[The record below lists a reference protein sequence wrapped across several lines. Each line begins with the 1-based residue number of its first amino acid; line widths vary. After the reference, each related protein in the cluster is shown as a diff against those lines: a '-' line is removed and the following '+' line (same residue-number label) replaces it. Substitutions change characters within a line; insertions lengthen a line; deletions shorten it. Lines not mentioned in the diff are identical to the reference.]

1 MANVRHLYLKQ
12 GTWGPASG
20 EHVGEAQMKDTGGG
34 RQRGTRG
41 HSTDEGTAIQMPHCT
56 PPCGDL
62 TCWGWGGGKGQIRK
76 EKPRHTQTSRCYP
89 TLGMMAI
96 MTLKSRSL
104 LDTNPGHYPRAQTG
118 QVVRVAADEAKMA
131 GQSGRGTLTLGQSDL
146 VPAVTSQ
153 HV

>member
-1 MANVRHLYLKQ
+1 MANVRHPFLKQ

-20 EHVGEAQMKDTGGG
+20 EHVGKAQMKDTGGG

-41 HSTDEGTAIQMPHCT
+41 HSTDEGTAIQVPHCA
-56 PPCGDL
+56 PSCGDL
-62 TCWGWGGGKGQIRK
+62 TCWGWEGQRSNQ
-76 EKPRHTQTSRCYP
+76 EGETGHTQTSRCYP

-104 LDTNPGHYPRAQTG
+104 LDTNSGHYPRAQMG

-131 GQSGRGTLTLGQSDL
+131 GQSGRGTLTSGQSDL
-146 VPAVTSQ
+146 VPAMTSQ